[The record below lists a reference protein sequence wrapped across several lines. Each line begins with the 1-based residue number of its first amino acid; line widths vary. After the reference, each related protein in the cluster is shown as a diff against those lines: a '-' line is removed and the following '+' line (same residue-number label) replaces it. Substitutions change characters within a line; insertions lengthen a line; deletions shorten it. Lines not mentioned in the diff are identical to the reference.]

1 MDQLLALP
9 TSLQVRAPSFV
20 TAKFG
25 LNYFFLQ
32 LVPKE
37 SVPASRK
44 TDEDVDPSSVVV
56 FAPFCQS
63 K

>member
-9 TSLQVRAPSFV
+9 TSLQVRAPFFV
-20 TAKFG
+20 AAKFG
-25 LNYFFLQ
+25 LIFFLQ